1 MTDSVTVT
9 DQRAP
14 ERASNRSGWIAFAGI
29 ALLIAA
35 LVVLRRSLS
44 LDSGDVALVIAWG
57 SLPLLTLS
65 GISAGAAA
73 GMWAVHVFGRV
84 PRIAASVLAG
94 SATGVLASAAVFML
108 RGVPSSA
115 ILVLA
120 LALALSGALGGA
132 IAAIRPAEIARG
144 GVPATLAALLL
155 FFVVAFNSSW
165 LLPLFGADGTAA
177 GNHSANGLLA
187 GAQALL
193 IGLISGFVAY
203 FTIRR
208 SGAACRWPVYML
220 AGGLPGLFYIVA
232 DLFTRVGTTRLL
244 SLAVSDTTV
253 DRLVSTDLGAG
264 RINTGLVLFFVGAI
278 TAMIAFGRTLKPADP
293 DSAG

>member
-9 DQRAP
+9 DRRAP
-14 ERASNRSGWIAFAGI
+14 ERAAGRSGWIAFAGI

-73 GMWAVHVFGRV
+73 GLWAAQLFHRV
-84 PRIAASVLAG
+84 PRIAASVIAG

-132 IAAIRPAEIARG
+132 IAAIRPVEIARG
-144 GVPATLAALLL
+144 GVPATLVALLL

-177 GNHSANGLLA
+177 GNRSANGLLA

-193 IGLISGFVAY
+193 IGLVSGFVAY
-203 FTIRR
+203 FTIKR
-208 SGAACRWPVYML
+208 SRATCRWPVYML
-220 AGGLPGLFYIVA
+220 AGGLPGLFYIIA
-232 DLFTRVGTTRLL
+232 DLFTRIGTKQLL
-244 SLAVSDTTV
+244 GLATADTTV
-253 DRLVSTDLGAG
+253 DRLISGDLGAG

-278 TAMIAFGRTLKPADP
+278 TAMLAFGRTLKA
-293 DSAG
+293 SAGE

>member
-9 DQRAP
+9 DQHAP
-14 ERASNRSGWIAFAGI
+14 EHTPSRHGWIAFAGI

-44 LDSGDVALVIAWG
+44 PGSGDVALVIAWG

-73 GMWAVHVFGRV
+73 GLWAVAVFNRV

-94 SATGVLASAAVFML
+94 SATGILASAAVFML

-120 LALALSGALGGA
+120 AALALSGALGGA

-144 GVPATLAALLL
+144 GVPATLASLLL

-193 IGLISGFVAY
+193 IGLISGLVAY

-208 SGAACRWPVYML
+208 SGATCRWPVYML

-232 DLFTRVGTTRLL
+232 DLFARIGTTRLL
-244 SLAVSDTTV
+244 SLATADTTV
-253 DRLVSTDLGAG
+253 DRLVSSDLGAG

-278 TAMIAFGRTLKPADP
+278 TAMIAFGRTLKP
-293 DSAG
+293 SAGE